1 MSEKKELVRDIIR
14 IYFQN
19 GSSATQLVRTYHTE
33 KQLKVRTFD
42 ESKVRRIIK
51 KFNEGNVLIER
62 RSGSGRPSLFPSGD
76 SVITE
81 IAKNQMESN
90 PHGLTSIRNIAKS
103 AGVSV
108 GTAFNYMKS
117 LEYKP
122 YKPRRVQE
130 LLPNDYQQRC
140 DFADKA
146 MRQLDFESV
155 LWTDEAYFSLDGNIF
170 SLRGSVWS
178 DVPTSV
184 LMEKPLHS
192 KKVLVWCGFCSRF
205 AVDPFF
211 FNGTLTGV
219 EYLSMLKEHVEL
231 FFRRKR
237 CITTITFQQD
247 GAPPHINNEVK
258 QYLQQ
263 RFSGG
268 RVLSRHFEFNWP
280 PRSPDITP
288 MDYFFWGYIKQ
299 KVYGDQKFKT
309 LEELKCKIIQVVQNL
324 SSDLLKSV
332 CESVPRR
339 LEALIANN
347 GGHIEKFGSFS

>member
-1 MSEKKELVRDIIR
+1 M
-14 IYFQN
+14 
-19 GSSATQLVRTYHTE
+19 
-33 KQLKVRTFD
+33 KVRTFD

-108 GTAFNYMKS
+108 GTDFNYMKS
-117 LEYKP
+117 LG

-146 MRQLDFESV
+146 MRKLDFECV

-184 LMEKPLHS
+184 LMEKPHHS
-192 KKVLVWCGFCSRF
+192 KKVLVWCGFCSHF
-205 AVDPFF
+205 AFDPFF

-219 EYLSMLKEHVEL
+219 EYLSMLKEHVEPFL
-231 FFRRKR
+231 RRKR

-247 GAPPHINNEVK
+247 GAFLHINNELK
-258 QYLQQ
+258 HYLQQ

-288 MDYFFWGYIKQ
+288 MDYFFWGILNK
-299 KVYGDQKFKT
+299 KFMVIRNLRHLRNQSVK
-309 LEELKCKIIQVVQNL
+309 LSRLFKI
-324 SSDLLKSV
+324 
-332 CESVPRR
+332 
-339 LEALIANN
+339 
-347 GGHIEKFGSFS
+347 